1 MYQTQS
7 VTNNLEFMKKIYIII
22 LFITAAAALTSCGSF
37 SSLSE
42 EDHYRNGYNMGVI
55 LRGGSSDEFIRK

>member
-1 MYQTQS
+1 
-7 VTNNLEFMKKIYIII
+7 MKKIYIII